1 MFFELLSDEFINFS
15 SSRSDIMQI
24 SDEDIT
30 EK

>member
-1 MFFELLSDEFINFS
+1 MFFELLSDELINFNC
-15 SSRSDIMQI
+15 SRLDIMQI